1 MSNRILLIEDEE
13 DIRKTLEGILTRE
26 GFTVDFARD
35 GLEAMQKLEEVSFNL
50 IILDLMLPK
59 WDGFKICKTIKQHK
73 LYKDVPVIILT
84 AMAQEEDRQKCLS
97 YGVDEYIK
105 KPFDPD
111 FLIKRI
117 KELLQKTPRKPIT
130 S

>member
-1 MSNRILLIEDEE
+1 MKKILLIEDEE
-13 DIRKTLEGILTRE
+13 DIRKTLEKILSCE
-26 GFTVDFARD
+26 GFSVDFACD
-35 GLEAMQKLEEVSFNL
+35 GLEALQKLEKDNFNL

-59 WDGFKICKTIKQHK
+59 WDGFKLCKTIKQHK
-73 LYKDVPVIILT
+73 IYKNVPVIVLT

-97 YGVDEYIK
+97 YGVEEYIK

-117 KELLQKTPRKPIT
+117 KELVEK
-130 S
+130 